1 MCAMIKAKYLCL
13 NGEFRPAADPV
24 LLAGNRAFRFG
35 DALFENIHSWST
47 EAQLLEK
54 HYNRLVT
61 SMAILGMA
69 VPAHLSVPSLSRFIT
84 QLLNRNKIFGGAG
97 IRLTVFRETGESLL
111 PGDQKVSFILE
122 SAALEAGK
130 YILNEKGYVIDVC
143 REYRRS
149 AGILSGIKATAYL
162 PNVMTALFCE
172 QHALDDAIMLNESG
186 RITGS
191 TRSNIF
197 LVRESSLFTP
207 VLGQGCIPGVMRE
220 EIIKLAID
228 AGLQVNDHSSLT
240 PAVLDDAD
248 EVFFTNAVEGIR
260 WSGAYRQRRFYK
272 STAQMLIR
280 KLNEKVFEGREA

>member
-69 VPAHLSVPSLSRFIT
+69 VPAHLTVPSLSRFIT

-220 EIIKLAID
+220 VIINLALD

-280 KLNEKVFEGREA
+280 KLNEKVFEGSEA

>member
-1 MCAMIKAKYLCL
+1 MAKAKYLCL

-35 DALFENIHSWST
+35 DALFENIHAWST

-54 HYNRLVT
+54 HHNRLIT
-61 SMAILGMA
+61 SMTMLGME
-69 VPAHLSVPSLSRFIT
+69 VPEHFTVPVISRLIT

-111 PGDQKVSFILE
+111 PGDQRVSFIVE
-122 SAALEAGK
+122 SEALETGK
-130 YILNEKGYVIDVC
+130 YMLNEKGYVIGVC
-143 REYRRS
+143 QEYRRS
-149 AGILSGIKATAYL
+149 GGVLSGIKATGYL
-162 PNVMTALFCE
+162 PNVMASLFCE

-220 EIIKLAID
+220 MIIELATE

-240 PAVLDDAD
+240 PAVLDNAD

-260 WSGAYRQRRFYK
+260 WTGAYRQRRFFK

-280 KLNEKVFEGREA
+280 KLNERVFESR

>member
-1 MCAMIKAKYLCL
+1 MAKAKYLCL

-35 DALFENIHSWST
+35 DALFENIHAWSA

-54 HYNRLVT
+54 HHSRLIS
-61 SMAILGMA
+61 SMTKLGMEVPVRLT
-69 VPAHLSVPSLSRFIT
+69 VPAISRLIT

-122 SAALEAGK
+122 SEALETGK
-130 YILNEKGYVIDVC
+130 YVLNEKGYVIGVC
-143 REYRRS
+143 HEYRRS
-149 AGILSGIKATAYL
+149 EGILSGIKSTGYL

-207 VLGQGCIPGVMRE
+207 VSGKGCIPGVMRE
-220 EIIKLAID
+220 MIIKLATE

-240 PAVLDDAD
+240 PAVLDNAD
-248 EVFFTNAVEGIR
+248 EVFFTNALEGIR
-260 WSGAYRQRRFYK
+260 WTGAYRQRRFYK
-272 STAQMLIR
+272 ATAQMLIR
-280 KLNEKVFEGREA
+280 KLNERIFESRQA